1 MTTAASLKTQTAKDL
16 GQMAKNLG
24 VPGWHAMRKDE
35 LVRALVRASKKSAP
49 KKRSP
54 KAKASSTKSRASS
67 RSKPKAKAPAKPAK
81 KKPAR
86 RAASSKTKA
95 STARRKPAPKPAPK
109 PKSSHTVGKIR
120 RANAQRT
127 SEKDLTTDANGK
139 KLNPKAKKQA
149 PVKGVDLSHQVKNGA
164 LVPNGKAEKDRI
176 VLLVRDSFWLQACWE
191 LSRRSVERAQVAM
204 AEFWHTA
211 KPVLRVLE
219 VDSGTT
225 TNTVERVVRD
235 IPIHGGV
242 KNWYIDVKDPPN
254 SYRVAI
260 GYLTS
265 NSKFYTL
272 ARSNIVS
279 TPPPGSSDSLD
290 QNWTDVAQ
298 NYEQIFALSGGY
310 SEESETSELQELFEE
325 RLRRPMG
332 SPSVTKFGLGAEA
345 ALNKEREF
353 KFDVDA
359 EMIIYGSTKPDAH
372 VTLSGEPVK
381 LRPDG
386 SFTVRLSMPD
396 RRQVLPVVA
405 SSRDGVEQRTIV
417 LAVER
422 NTKVLEPI
430 VHQSGD

>member
-1 MTTAASLKTQTAKDL
+1 
-16 GQMAKNLG
+16 MAKNLG
-24 VPGWHAMRKDE
+24 VPGWHAMRKDQ
-35 LVRALVRASKKSAP
+35 LVRALVRASKRKKSAP
-49 KKRSP
+49 KKRST
-54 KAKASSTKSRASS
+54 KAN
-67 RSKPKAKAPAKPAK
+67 PATTTAK
-81 KKPAR
+81 KKAPTTRNATKPA
-86 RAASSKTKA
+86 
-95 STARRKPAPKPAPK
+95 TARRKTAPK
-109 PKSSHTVGKIR
+109 PKPKNPKTVGRIR
-120 RANAQRT
+120 RANAQR
-127 SEKDLTTDANGK
+127 SYDKDLATNANGK
-139 KLNPKAKKQA
+139 KKRPKASNAEA
-149 PVKGVDLSHQVKNGA
+149 PVKGVDLTNQVRNGQ
-164 LVPNGKAEKDRI
+164 LIPNGKTEKDRI
-176 VLLVRDSFWLQACWE
+176 VLLVRDAFWLQACWE
-191 LSRRSVERAQVAM
+191 LSRRSIERAQVAM

-211 KPVLRVLE
+211 KPVLRVLN

-265 NSKFYTL
+265 AHKFYTL

-279 TPPPGSSDSLD
+279 TPAPGSSDSLD

-332 SPSVTKFGLGAEA
+332 SPTVTRFGIGAEA
-345 ALNKEREF
+345 ALNREREF

-359 EMIIYGSTKPDAH
+359 ELIIYGSTKSDAH

-405 SSRDGVEQRTIV
+405 SSHNGVEQRTIV

-430 VHQSGD
+430 IRQSGD